1 MILYDIPQCEN
12 SHESVQSDDLKTLS
26 SLFVGSDEI
35 NVMRNNTAGL
45 NSNFFSQLLLSLL
58 QSIV

>member
-26 SLFVGSDEI
+26 SLFVGSGEI
-35 NVMRNNTAGL
+35 NI
-45 NSNFFSQLLLSLL
+45 SNEK
-58 QSIV
+58 